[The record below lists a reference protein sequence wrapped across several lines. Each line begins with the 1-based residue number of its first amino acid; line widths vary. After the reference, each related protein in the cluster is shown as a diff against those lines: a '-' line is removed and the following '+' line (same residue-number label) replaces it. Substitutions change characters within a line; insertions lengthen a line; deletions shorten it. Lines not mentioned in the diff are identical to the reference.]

1 MSPARQAARALLG
14 AALLFG
20 GVVGGAACDRGVEPF
35 DPSERVAAPDLSKI
49 FPPGAE
55 RAPKDPAMAAR
66 GAPPPGVPGAT
77 PGMRGAPPGMAAAP
91 AGAEAGGEPIQGRIV
106 LSGELAPRV
115 PKDAVLFL
123 IARTSDA
130 GPPVAVKRIPD
141 PVFPLD
147 FEIGPGDR
155 MMEGI
160 PFTGPFQL
168 TARVDAD
175 HNAATRNPGDLQGQS
190 RERVPPGARDV
201 ELVIDQV
208 L

>member
-14 AALLFG
+14 AALLCG
-20 GVVGGAACDRGVEPF
+20 GAALGAACDRGVEPF
-35 DPSERVAAPDLSKI
+35 DPNERVAAPDLSKI

-55 RAPKDPAMAAR
+55 RAPKDPAMGAR
-66 GAPPPGVPGAT
+66 GAPPPGAPGAT
-77 PGMRGAPPGMAAAP
+77 PGMAGAPAAAGP
-91 AGAEAGGEPIQGRIV
+91 GGAPIQGRIV
-106 LSGELAPRV
+106 LSGALEGRV
-115 PKDAVLFL
+115 PGGAVLFL

-130 GPPVAVKRIPD
+130 GPPVAVKRVAD

-175 HNAATRNPGDLQGQS
+175 KNAATRNPGDLQGES
-190 RERVPPGARDV
+190 AERVPAGARGV